1 MEYIPFPA
9 TFTSDYN
16 DIRLHGK
23 GIVSGEENAIEFFG
37 DFIPLI
43 PLGSVATVEW
53 ITGQNVMA
61 GFSGHV
67 YLSSQNLV
75 RIINV
80 EKEAIAAMR
89 AIFASN
95 TRFKVQICPQNIVP
109 SQNIVADMVYLSTDF
124 ICLLAQCNAREND
137 ELSLSAEV
145 DFLTL
150 HDLPLRIARRVP
162 LRRGETLLLC
172 DVLPTDNANFI
183 ALSAYSA
190 RLDRH
195 NETSSE

>member
-9 TFTSDYN
+9 TFTSAYN

-23 GIVSGEENAIEFFG
+23 GVVSGEENAIEFLG
-37 DFIPLI
+37 EFIPLM
-43 PLGSVATVEW
+43 PLGSIATVEW

-61 GFSGHV
+61 GFSGRV

-75 RIINV
+75 RIVDV
-80 EKEAIAAMR
+80 EKEAISAMR

-95 TRFKVQICPQNIVP
+95 ARFKVQICLQSTIPVQTL
-109 SQNIVADMVYLSTDF
+109 VADMVYLSAGF
-124 ICLLAQCNAREND
+124 ICLLAQCNARENE

-172 DVLPTDNANFI
+172 DVLPSDNANFI

-190 RLDRH
+190 RLERQSD
-195 NETSSE
+195 